1 MKFFYYDTLEAKKNK
16 LISLS
21 IIKCYI
27 YYILFMICI
36 GTLLLFISNKFLNT
50 YISDLTIILIMFISL
65 AILFYTLMVV
75 NHYRKKISKYTYCL
89 DGTVLYRIRIMR
101 SGFINSIIPGL
112 MDEGR
117 FINII
122 NHYNETQEI
131 LSYDNLG
138 LVRVK
143 KYCNVSMY
151 KNKKKCIILKYNNF
165 NLNKKMKIP
174 KCYKNIEKMFN

>member
-1 MKFFYYDTLEAKKNK
+1 MKFFYYDNLEAKKNK
-16 LISLS
+16 LEQISVFKYFVIYMICS
-21 IIKCYI
+21 VIITFFVE
-27 YYILFMICI
+27 ILFLNFINDEFFVK
-36 GTLLLFISNKFLNT
+36 TLIDGLFIV
-50 YISDLTIILIMFISL
+50 ILI
-65 AILFYTLMVV
+65 AQYFYMK
-75 NHYRKKISKYTYCL
+75 RKKYSKCTYCL
-89 DGTVLYRIRIMR
+89 EGSTLYKIRIMR
-101 SGFINSIIPGL
+101 FGFINSIVPGL

-151 KNKKKCIILKYNNF
+151 KNKKKCIVLKYNNF

-174 KCYKNIEKMFN
+174 KCYKNIENMFN